1 MSQRRN
7 LVVLGLSALL
17 FACTATGEAQRP
29 IVTAALGKVVE
40 GLATEIGQR
49 QATEAL
55 RGLPVVVRGGAN
67 SGESVIAEMLRTRLT
82 ERSVPVEVA
91 CPAKCFEITLTGF
104 VMEATSQ
111 ATAGQILPVNAGA
124 IAGLEGPPLIP
135 KESLSAGHSK
145 RMSKALSSARLPPG
159 SLRRAPRAWSK

>member
-67 SGESVIAEMLRTRLT
+67 STDVSRDPIDRPSHSPAR
-82 ERSVPVEVA
+82 VA
-91 CPAKCFEITLTGF
+91 RPL
-104 VMEATSQ
+104 EASSQ
-111 ATAGQILPVNAGA
+111 AASANAS
-124 IAGLEGPPLIP
+124 PQ
-135 KESLSAGHSK
+135 
-145 RMSKALSSARLPPG
+145 R
-159 SLRRAPRAWSK
+159 